1 MSLISIGL
9 SGLTASSAAINT
21 IGNNTANVDTAG
33 YSRQQV
39 MTTAST
45 QQNIGI
51 GIGFIGTG
59 TTLSDVRRI
68 YNSYLDSQ
76 LQSTTALAADATAYS
91 GQASKTDSLL
101 SDTSTGIANTLA
113 TFFSQMQTISSS
125 STDVNARS
133 QFLIQAQAL
142 TSRLNS
148 MASQLNGQNSTIN
161 NQLTTQADQVNALT
175 TSIASLNKQITAA
188 SAGGTSPNSLLDAR
202 NESVRQLNQLVG
214 AKVVENNGNYDIY
227 VGNGQALVSG
237 TSSFKLST
245 GPSPDDPSQFSLK
258 VSYGAGNTTDIT
270 SVVSGG
276 SMGGLLRYRND
287 VLTPAANQ
295 LGQVALALSDTVN
308 TQLQQGVDANGDFGT
323 NLFKSINDPSMTS
336 QRSIGKNGNS
346 VGSSN
351 LDVSI
356 TDTSKLTA
364 SDYSVTFDN
373 PGGAVPADAS
383 AFTVR
388 SLPGGAT
395 VGIGK
400 LTDSPPKS
408 FDGFSI
414 KLDSTPGSVAIGD
427 SFKVTPTRNAASG
440 ITTVMTD
447 PKDIAVAG
455 ALTGSTNGA
464 NKGGAGFTQPELVTQ
479 ANIYNTAATND
490 LRAAIKGATPMRL
503 LFDAV
508 ASNGTQT
515 YHLLDG
521 QGNPVM
527 DNASPPVAITGYI
540 VPGQSNTLTFNLGY
554 TDSASKPQT
563 LSFTT
568 TVTGSPAANDSF
580 SIGLTQSGSTDNR
593 NGNAVLD
600 LQTRQTVNIG
610 AAGTGAS
617 MSGAYGSL
625 VASTGSKAAQG
636 KSDVTATTAVV
647 ASAKGARDGVSGV
660 SLDEEAANLVKYQQY
675 YTASSQIIKAAQ
687 TIFSTLIN
695 SL

>member
-76 LQSTTALAADATAYS
+76 LQSTTALGADATAYS

-101 SDTSTGIANTLA
+101 SNTSTGIASTLS
-113 TFFSQMQTISSS
+113 TFFSQLEAISKA
-125 STDVNARS
+125 STDTNARS
-133 QFLIQAQAL
+133 QFLTQAQAL

-148 MASQLNGQNSTIN
+148 MSSQLSDQNSTIN
-161 NQLTTQADQVNALT
+161 TQLTDQVNQINSLAS
-175 TSIASLNKQITAA
+175 SIANLNKQITAA
-188 SAGGTSPNSLLDAR
+188 SAGGTNPNSLLDAR
-202 NESVRQLNQLVG
+202 NESIRSLNQLVG
-214 AKVVENNGNYDIY
+214 AKVVENNGSYDVYI
-227 VGNGQALVSG
+227 GNGQSLVSG
-237 TSSFKLST
+237 TTSFQMST
-245 GPSPDDPSQFSLK
+245 GPSADDPTQNAVK
-258 VSYGAGNTTDIT
+258 INYGAGNKTDVT

-276 SMGGLLRYRND
+276 SMGGLLRYRSD
-287 VLTPAANQ
+287 VLTPAVNQ

-308 TQLQQGVDANGDFGT
+308 SQLQQGIDANGDFGT
-323 NLFKSINDPSMTS
+323 SLFKSINDPSMIT
-336 QRSIGKNGNS
+336 QRSVGKVGNTLDS
-346 VGSSN
+346 PN
-351 LDVSI
+351 LNVAI

-364 SDYSVTFDN
+364 SDYSVTFSDSDN
-373 PGGAVPADAS
+373 Y
-383 AFTVR
+383 TVR
-388 SLPGGAT
+388 SLPSGTT
-395 VGIGK
+395 VGTGK
-400 LTDSPPKS
+400 LSVPSTSGI
-408 FDGFSI
+408 DGFQISR
-414 KLDSTPGSVAIGD
+414 DDPTPPATAPAYQSGD
-427 SFKVTPTRNAASG
+427 SFKVTPTRNAAAG
-440 ITTVMTD
+440 ITTIMTD

-455 ALTGSTNGA
+455 ALTGTAGA
-464 NKGGAGFTQPELVTQ
+464 NKGGAGFTQPTVNTQ
-479 ANIYNTAATND
+479 ANIYDTTATGD
-490 LRAAIKGATPMRL
+490 LQQKGIIGHTPMRL
-503 LFDAV
+503 VFGAV
-508 ASNGTQT
+508 AGDGTQS
-515 YHLLDG
+515 YSLLDV

-527 DNASPPVAITGYI
+527 DNSSPAVAITGHI
-540 VPGQSNTLTFNLGY
+540 VPGQSNNLTFNLGY
-554 TDSASKPQT
+554 KDSANKPQT
-563 LSFTT
+563 LSIST

-580 SIGLTQSGSTDNR
+580 SIGMTASGSADNR
-593 NGNAVLD
+593 NGNAALA
-600 LQTRQTVNIG
+600 LQTKQTVNVG

-625 VASTGSKAAQG
+625 VSSTGSKAAQG

-647 ASAKGARDGVSGV
+647 ASAKAARDGVSGV

>member
-39 MTTAST
+39 MTTAAT

-51 GIGFIGTG
+51 GIGYIGTG

-76 LQSTTALAADATAYS
+76 LQSTTALGADATAYS
-91 GQASKTDSLL
+91 AQASKTDSLL

-113 TFFSQMQTISSS
+113 TFFSQLTAV
-125 STDVNARS
+125 STAATDSNARS
-133 QFLIQAQAL
+133 QFLTQAQAL

-148 MASQLNGQNSTIN
+148 MSSQLNGQNSTIN
-161 NQLTTQADQVNALT
+161 TQLTTQTDQVNSLT
-175 TSIASLNKQITAA
+175 ASIASLNKQITAA

-202 NESVRQLNQLVG
+202 NESVRQLNELVG

-227 VGNGQALVSG
+227 IGNGQALVSG
-237 TSSFKLST
+237 ANSFQLST
-245 GPSPDDPSQFSLK
+245 APSADDPTQFSLK
-258 VSYGAGNTTDIT
+258 VSYGAGNTTDVT
-270 SVVSGG
+270 SVVTGG
-276 SMGGLLRYRND
+276 SIGGLLRYRSD
-287 VLTPAANQ
+287 VLTPATNQ

-336 QRSIGKNGNS
+336 QRSIGKVGNS
-346 VGSSN
+346 PGSSN

-356 TDTSKLTA
+356 SDTSKVTA
-364 SDYSVTFDN
+364 SDYSVTFSDTDN
-373 PGGAVPADAS
+373 
-383 AFTVR
+383 FTVR
-388 SLPGGAT
+388 SLPAGTLIGS
-395 VGIGK
+395 GK
-400 LTDSPPKS
+400 LSDNPPKS
-408 FDGFSI
+408 FDGFQL
-414 KLDSTPGSVAIGD
+414 KLDSTAGVIAGD

-455 ALTGSTNGA
+455 ALTGATSGA
-464 NKGGAGFTQPELVTQ
+464 NQGGAGFTQPTLNTVS
-479 ANIYNTAATND
+479 NIYNPTATTD
-490 LRAAIKGATPMRL
+490 LQNAIKSATPMRVV
-503 LFDAV
+503 FGAV
-508 ASNGTQT
+508 AADGTQS
-515 YHLLDG
+515 YNLLDSK
-521 QGNPVM
+521 GNAVM
-527 DNASPPVAITGYI
+527 DNSTPPVAIAGTI

-563 LSFTT
+563 LSFST
-568 TVTGSPAANDSF
+568 TVTGSPAANDTF
-580 SIGLTQSGSTDNR
+580 SISMTPSGSSDNR
-593 NGNAVLD
+593 NGTAALT
-600 LQTRQTVNIG
+600 LQTKSTVNVG

-625 VASTGSKAAQG
+625 VSSTGSKAAQG
-636 KSDVTATTAVV
+636 LSDVTATTAVV
-647 ASAKGARDGVSGV
+647 ASAKAARDGVSGV

>member
-9 SGLTASSAAINT
+9 SGLTASSAAIST

-39 MTTAST
+39 MTTAAT

-51 GIGFIGTG
+51 GIGYIGTG

-101 SDTSTGIANTLA
+101 SDTSTGIAGTLA
-113 TFFSQMQTISSS
+113 TFFSQLQAISTSA
-125 STDVNARS
+125 TDTNARS
-133 QFLIQAQAL
+133 QFLTQAQAL

-148 MASQLNGQNSTIN
+148 MASQLGGQNSTIN
-161 NQLTTQADQVNALT
+161 TQLTTQADQINSLT
-175 TSIASLNKQITAA
+175 ANIASLNKQITAA

-202 NESVRQLNQLVG
+202 NESVRSLNELVG

-237 TSSFKLST
+237 SSSFQLST
-245 GPSPDDPSQFSLK
+245 GPSTDDPTQFSLK

-270 SVVSGG
+270 SVVTGG
-276 SMGGLLRYRND
+276 SVGGLLRYRSD
-287 VLTPAANQ
+287 VLTPATNQ

-323 NLFKSINDPSMTS
+323 NLFKSINDLSMTS
-336 QRSIGKNGNS
+336 QRSIGKVGNS
-346 VGSSN
+346 AGSSN

-373 PGGAVPADAS
+373 PGNTVPPDAS

-395 VGIGK
+395 VGTGK
-400 LTDSPPKS
+400 LTDTPPKS
-408 FDGFSI
+408 FDGFSV

-427 SFKVTPTRNAASG
+427 SFKVTPTRNAAAG

-447 PKDIAVAG
+447 LKDIAVAG
-455 ALTGSTNGA
+455 ALTGTAGA
-464 NKGGAGFTQPELVTQ
+464 NSGGAGFTQPTVNTQ
-479 ANIYNTAATND
+479 SNIYNPTATAD
-490 LRAAIKGATPMRL
+490 LQNAIKSATPMRVV
-503 LFDAV
+503 FSAV

-515 YHLLDG
+515 YNLLDAR
-521 QGNPVM
+521 GNPVM
-527 DNASPPVAITGYI
+527 DNSTPAVAITGTI
-540 VPGQSNTLTFNLGY
+540 VPGQSNNLTFNLGY
-554 TDSASKPQT
+554 TDSASNKQT
-563 LSFTT
+563 LSFST

-580 SIGLTQSGSTDNR
+580 SIGMTPSGSSDNR
-593 NGNAVLD
+593 NGTAVLA
-600 LQTRQTVNIG
+600 LQTKSTVNVG

-625 VASTGSKAAQG
+625 VSSTGSKAAQG

-647 ASAKGARDGVSGV
+647 ASAKAARDGVSGV